1 MASFNKFIAIGN
13 LAKDPELKIL
23 TSGTAVCKFNI
34 AINRRYTQNGKTIDE
49 TCFVEIVVW
58 GKSAE
63 NCKTYLTKGAQVLV
77 EGRLNQENWT
87 DNNGNN
93 RSKLNVIADSVTF
106 LNTKQSQEQAQ
117 EPTQEQYSE
126 SPEMQY
132 PDNGSDDED
141 IPF

>member
-1 MASFNKFIAIGN
+1 MASYNKFIGIGN
-13 LAKDPELKIL
+13 LTKDPELKIL

-63 NCKTYLTKGAQVLV
+63 NCKNYLLKGAQVLV
-77 EGRLNQENWT
+77 EGRLNQESWT

-106 LNTKQSQEQAQ
+106 LNTKNQTTEQTQEQ
-117 EPTQEQYSE
+117 TQEQYSE
-126 SPEMQY
+126 SPAMQY
-132 PDNGSDDED
+132 PDDDD

>member
-1 MASFNKFIAIGN
+1 MASFNKCILIGN
-13 LAKDPELKIL
+13 LTKDPEIKIL

-49 TCFVEIVVW
+49 TCFIEIVVW

-63 NCKTYLTKGAQVLV
+63 NCKNYLLKGSQVLV
-77 EGRLNQENWT
+77 EGRLNQETWT

-93 RSKLNVIADSVTF
+93 RSKLNVVADSVTF
-106 LNTKQSQEQAQ
+106 LNTKTQTSEQTQEQ
-117 EPTQEQYSE
+117 TQEQYSE

-132 PDNGSDDED
+132 PDDDC
-141 IPF
+141 PF

>member
-1 MASFNKFIAIGN
+1 MASYNKFIAIGN

-93 RSKLNVIADSVTF
+93 RYKLNVIADSVTF
-106 LNTKQSQEQAQ
+106 LNNKNQSQE
-117 EPTQEQYSE
+117 PVTQES
-126 SPEMQY
+126 SPMEY
-132 PDNGSDDED
+132 PDSDNAED
-141 IPF
+141 DDCPF

>member
-1 MASFNKFIAIGN
+1 MASYNKFIAIGN

-63 NCKTYLTKGAQVLV
+63 NCKTYLVKGAQVLV

-93 RSKLNVIADSVTF
+93 RSKLNVVADSVTF
-106 LNTKQSQEQAQ
+106 LNTKTQTQTT
-117 EPTQEQYSE
+117 EPSQEQYSE
-126 SPEMQY
+126 SQPMEY
-132 PDNGSDDED
+132 PNNDDIDDDD